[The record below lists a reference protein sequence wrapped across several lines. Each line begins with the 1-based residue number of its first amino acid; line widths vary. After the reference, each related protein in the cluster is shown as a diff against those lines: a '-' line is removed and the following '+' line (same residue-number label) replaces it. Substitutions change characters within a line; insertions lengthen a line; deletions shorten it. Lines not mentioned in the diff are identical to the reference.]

1 MDPLMQWG
9 LHIVQWM
16 QTFRTPVLDT
26 FFRAASF
33 LGEENFYILF
43 FPIIYWC
50 LHKRIGSRL
59 AVLFLSSAYANA
71 FFKSLFAAPRPHQ
84 VDPTLYAPLKASGYG
99 IPSGHTQA
107 TVVIWGYIATQL
119 RTWFWWALIFIL
131 PILVGLSRIYLGDHF
146 PQDVIAGA
154 IIGTIFLVVYVALEP
169 WVSQWFATRT
179 TLWTRLAIAITLPL
193 LLATVYLKDAGS
205 VLGTLWGVMIGLV
218 LESEWIRFDH
228 HASPTKQIIKL
239 VIGLGIA
246 LGLRFGLKAI
256 LPAGDIATFFRYG
269 VIGFWVTFGAPW
281 IFVKTRLAEQLIHP
295 SPIISH
301 SPIVDLESR
310 IEP

>member
-1 MDPLMQWG
+1 MDPLIQWG
-9 LHIVQWM
+9 LLIVQWI
-16 QTFRTPVLDT
+16 QTFRTPVLDA
-26 FFRAASF
+26 FFRAVSF

-43 FPIIYWC
+43 FPVVYWC

-71 FFKSLFAAPRPHQ
+71 FFKNMFAAPRPHQ
-84 VDPTLYAPLKASGYG
+84 VDPSLYAPLKTSGYG

-107 TVVIWGYIATQL
+107 AVAIWGYIATQL
-119 RTWFWWALIFIL
+119 RTRFWWAVACVL
-131 PILVGLSRIYLGDHF
+131 PILVGFSRIYLGDHF

-154 IIGTIFLVVYVALEP
+154 LIGTIFLALYVALEP
-169 WVSQWFATRT
+169 RVSPWFATHT
-179 TLWTRLAIAITLPL
+179 TLWTRLVTAIAVPL
-193 LLATVYLKDAGS
+193 VLAALYLKDAGV

-228 HASPTKQIIKL
+228 RAPPVKQIVKL
-239 VIGLGIA
+239 VIGVGMA

-256 LPAGDIATFFRYG
+256 LPAGDISNFFRYG

-295 SPIISH
+295 SPVISH
-301 SPIVDLESR
+301 SPIVDLESN